1 MIHGRK
7 IVFLL
12 FGKICLLFPD
22 LAANLQTEHDYRAN
36 GSHAADGRIAVECAI
51 SDFKSNSQQILNNEP
66 ILY

>member
-1 MIHGRK
+1 MYGRM

-51 SDFKSNSQQILNNEP
+51 SNFISNSQQLRKNEP

>member
-12 FGKICLLFPD
+12 FGKICSLFPD
-22 LAANLQTEHDYRAN
+22 LAANLQAERDYRAN
-36 GSHAADGRIAVECAI
+36 GSLAADGWIAVECAI
-51 SDFKSNSQQILNNEP
+51 SDFITNSQQIRKNEP

>member
-1 MIHGRK
+1 MYGRK

-12 FGKICLLFPD
+12 FGNICSLFTD
-22 LAANLQTEHDYRAN
+22 LAAYLQTEYDYRAN

-51 SDFKSNSQQILNNEP
+51 SDFKLNSQQILNNEP

>member
-1 MIHGRK
+1 MYGRK

-12 FGKICLLFPD
+12 FGNICSLFPD
-22 LAANLQTEHDYRAN
+22 LSANLQTEHDYRAN

-51 SDFKSNSQQILNNEP
+51 SDFKLNSQQILNNEP

>member
-1 MIHGRK
+1 MMHGGM

-12 FGKICLLFPD
+12 FVKICLLFPD

-51 SDFKSNSQQILNNEP
+51 SDFISNSQQIRKNEP

>member
-1 MIHGRK
+1 MHGRK

-51 SDFKSNSQQILNNEP
+51 SNFISNSQQIRKNEP

>member
-1 MIHGRK
+1 MHGGM

-22 LAANLQTEHDYRAN
+22 LAAYLQTEHDYRAN

-51 SDFKSNSQQILNNEP
+51 SNFISNSQQIRKNEP

>member
-1 MIHGRK
+1 MYGRK

-12 FGKICLLFPD
+12 FGKICSLFPH
-22 LAANLQTEHDYRAN
+22 LSANLQTEHDYRAN

>member
-12 FGKICLLFPD
+12 FGKICSLFPD

-51 SDFKSNSQQILNNEP
+51 SDFKLNSQQILNNEP

>member
-1 MIHGRK
+1 MHGRK

-51 SDFKSNSQQILNNEP
+51 SDFISNSQQIRKNEP

>member
-1 MIHGRK
+1 MYGRK

-22 LAANLQTEHDYRAN
+22 LAAYLQTEHDYRAN

-51 SDFKSNSQQILNNEP
+51 SNFKSNSQQILNNEP

>member
-1 MIHGRK
+1 MHGRK

-22 LAANLQTEHDYRAN
+22 LAAYLQTEHDYRAN

-51 SDFKSNSQQILNNEP
+51 SNFISNSQQIRKNEP

>member
-1 MIHGRK
+1 MHGGM

-51 SDFKSNSQQILNNEP
+51 SDFISNSQQIRKNEP

>member
-12 FGKICLLFPD
+12 FGKICSLFPD
-22 LAANLQTEHDYRAN
+22 LAAYLQTEHDYRAN

-51 SDFKSNSQQILNNEP
+51 SNFKSNSQQILNNEP

>member
-1 MIHGRK
+1 MHGRK

-51 SDFKSNSQQILNNEP
+51 SNFISYSQQIRKNEP

>member
-1 MIHGRK
+1 MMHGGM

-51 SDFKSNSQQILNNEP
+51 SDFISNSQQIRKNEP

>member
-1 MIHGRK
+1 MMYGRK

-12 FGKICLLFPD
+12 FGKICSLFPH
-22 LAANLQTEHDYRAN
+22 LAANLQIEHIYRAN

-51 SDFKSNSQQILNNEP
+51 SNFISNSQQIRKNEP

>member
-1 MIHGRK
+1 MYGRK

-12 FGKICLLFPD
+12 FGKICSLFPH
-22 LAANLQTEHDYRAN
+22 LAANLQTEYDYRAN

>member
-1 MIHGRK
+1 MHGGM

-12 FGKICLLFPD
+12 FGIICLLFPD

-51 SDFKSNSQQILNNEP
+51 SDFISNSQQIRKNEP

>member
-1 MIHGRK
+1 MYGRK

-12 FGKICLLFPD
+12 FGNICSLFPD

-51 SDFKSNSQQILNNEP
+51 SDIKSNSQQILNNEP

>member
-1 MIHGRK
+1 MYGRK
-7 IVFLL
+7 IVLLL

-36 GSHAADGRIAVECAI
+36 GSHTADGRIAVECAI
-51 SDFKSNSQQILNNEP
+51 SNFISNSQQIRKNEP

>member
-1 MIHGRK
+1 MMHGRM

-22 LAANLQTEHDYRAN
+22 LAAYLQTEYDYRAN

-51 SDFKSNSQQILNNEP
+51 SDFKSNSQQIRKNEP

>member
-1 MIHGRK
+1 MYGRK

-12 FGKICLLFPD
+12 FGNICSLFTD
-22 LAANLQTEHDYRAN
+22 LAAYLQTEYDYRAN

>member
-1 MIHGRK
+1 MYGRK

-22 LAANLQTEHDYRAN
+22 LAANLQTDHDYRAN

-51 SDFKSNSQQILNNEP
+51 SNFKSNSQQILNNEP

>member
-1 MIHGRK
+1 MYGRK
-7 IVFLL
+7 IVLLL

-51 SDFKSNSQQILNNEP
+51 SNFISNSQQIRKNEP

>member
-1 MIHGRK
+1 MYGRK

-22 LAANLQTEHDYRAN
+22 LSANLQTEHDYRAN

-51 SDFKSNSQQILNNEP
+51 SDFKLNSQQILNNEP

>member
-1 MIHGRK
+1 MHGRK

-51 SDFKSNSQQILNNEP
+51 SNFISNSQQLRKNEP

>member
-1 MIHGRK
+1 MMYGRK

-12 FGKICLLFPD
+12 FGNICSLFTD
-22 LAANLQTEHDYRAN
+22 LAAYLQTEYDYRAN